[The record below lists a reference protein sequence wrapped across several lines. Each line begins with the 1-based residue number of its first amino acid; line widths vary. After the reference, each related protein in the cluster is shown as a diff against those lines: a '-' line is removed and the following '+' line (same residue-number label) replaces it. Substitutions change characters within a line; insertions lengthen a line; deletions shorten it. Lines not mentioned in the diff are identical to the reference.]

1 MPRKGEHVRGVLQTR
16 QGVRRRGIAA
26 LARPAPRTGR
36 PAPSRGAEPA
46 RPIGYNR
53 AITPSASGPGCAL
66 WRILILPPILPTPAL
81 PMKPEKNPASPA
93 AEAPVVSNFI
103 RSIIDE
109 DNRNGKWGGRVET
122 RFPPE
127 PNGYLH
133 YGHAKSICLN
143 FGLAEAYGGVCHMR
157 FDDTNPEKEEQ
168 EYVDAILEAVH
179 WLGFEWGEHLYFASD
194 YFDRMHDCAISLI
207 QAGKAYVDSQSAE
220 EMRANRGTL
229 TEAGKDSPYR
239 NRSVAENLDLFA
251 RMRAGEFAEG
261 THILRARIDMASPNI
276 NLRDPAIY
284 RIRHATHHRTGD
296 AWCIYPMYTF
306 AHPIEDAIENIT
318 HSVCTLEFEDQRPF
332 YDWLLDALATE
343 GRFPRPLPQQIE
355 FARLNLTY
363 VVLSKRKLIQ
373 LVNEGHVDGWDD
385 PRLPTLV
392 GARRRGFTAT
402 GFRRFAERIGV
413 SKADSWIDMSVL
425 EECMRDDLN
434 EAAERRVAVLDPL
447 KLVLT
452 NYAEGESELC
462 QAPNHP
468 LKPELGKRDMPFS
481 RELWIEREDFM
492 EEPVK
497 GFHRLYPGNMVRLR
511 YGFVVRCT
519 GCEKDADGTITAV
532 LAEYM
537 PDSKSGTPG
546 ADNYKVKGNLHW
558 VSVAHGYEA
567 EVRIYDRLF
576 AHPHPGQRREGDA
589 PDFER
594 DFLTDINPD
603 SKRIITAYLEPAL
616 KDARPEEHFQF
627 ERHGYFVADRV
638 DSQPGAPVFNRTVTL
653 KDSWAKGGK

>member
-1 MPRKGEHVRGVLQTR
+1 MNPNN
-16 QGVRRRGIAA
+16 A
-26 LARPAPRTGR
+26 
-36 PAPSRGAEPA
+36 
-46 RPIGYNR
+46 
-53 AITPSASGPGCAL
+53 
-66 WRILILPPILPTPAL
+66 
-81 PMKPEKNPASPA
+81 KNTAPA
-93 AEAPVVSNFI
+93 AEAPVASNFI
-103 RSIIDE
+103 RNIIDE
-109 DNRNGKWGGRVET
+109 DNRAGKWGGRVET

-143 FGLAEAYGGVCHMR
+143 FGLAESYGGVCHMR

-168 EYVDAILEAVH
+168 EYVDAIIEAVR
-179 WLGFEWGEHLYFASD
+179 WLGFDWGSHLYFASD
-194 YFDRMHDCAISLI
+194 YFDRMYACAVSLI
-207 QAGKAYVDSQSAE
+207 KAGKAYVDSQSAE

-229 TEAGKDSPYR
+229 TEPGKDSPFR
-239 NRSVAENLDLFA
+239 NRSVEENLDLFA
-251 RMRAGEFAEG
+251 RMRTGEFAEG
-261 THILRARIDMASPNI
+261 SHVLRARVDMASPNI

-296 AWCIYPMYTF
+296 AWHIYPMYTF

-318 HSVCTLEFEDQRPF
+318 HSICTLEFEDQRPF

-343 GRFPRPLPQQIE
+343 GHFPRPLPQQIE

-447 KLVLT
+447 KLVIT
-452 NYAEGESELC
+452 NYAEGASELC

-468 LKPELGKRDMPFS
+468 LKPELGKRDMPFG

-511 YGFVVRCT
+511 YGFVVKCT
-519 GCEKDADGTITAV
+519 GCEKDAAGNVTAV

-558 VSVAHGYEA
+558 VSAAHGYAA
-567 EVRIYDRLF
+567 EVRLYDRLF

-589 PDFER
+589 ADFER

-603 SKRIITAYLEPAL
+603 SKRSLTAFLEPAL
-616 KDARPEEHFQF
+616 KAAQPEDRFQF

-638 DSQPGAPVFNRTVTL
+638 DSRPGAPVFNRTVTL